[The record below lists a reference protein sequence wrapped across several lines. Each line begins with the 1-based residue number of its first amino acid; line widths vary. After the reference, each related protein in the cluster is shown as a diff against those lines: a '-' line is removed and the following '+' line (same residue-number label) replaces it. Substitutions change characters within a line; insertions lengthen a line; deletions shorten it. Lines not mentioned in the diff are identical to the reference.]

1 MKISHIISLIK
12 ISIISLIFY
21 NIFSLFILYTDNMTL
36 KKIYWGLTPYDY
48 KKITLSPNYL
58 SKKSLLER
66 NNRNL
71 ILNFLN
77 KNSQKQYLDINYWD
91 YKKIIESFDFQ
102 NRFEFEKSFY
112 KQFLLSDNNQNI
124 KNNLKKYFANDYLN
138 FSNEIREKI
147 INDFKFMNISN

>member
-1 MKISHIISLIK
+1 M
-12 ISIISLIFY
+12 
-21 NIFSLFILYTDNMTL
+21 
-36 KKIYWGLTPYDY
+36 
-48 KKITLSPNYL
+48 
-58 SKKSLLER
+58 
-66 NNRNL
+66 
-71 ILNFLN
+71 NFLN